1 MRARPARPRRAP
13 RVLAL
18 GIGSLAATVVLAA
31 CGSTEKSAEDPP
43 AQQETED
50 SAAPAPRWPLT
61 GLPVDGELPK
71 RPVMVVKVDNTTS
84 AAPQVGLG
92 SADLVAEELVE
103 GGSTRLAAFFH
114 SSLPREVGPVRSS
127 RATDIGVVKPTDGV
141 LVASGGAPATVNR
154 LRQAKIRTV
163 TEGGPGYS
171 RAGDRSA
178 PYNLMMNLRALA
190 GEVKPATAPAYLPWS
205 EEDEKFVGGRKAT
218 SVEAQFS
225 PGRTTGW
232 EFRRGGWTTGSGF
245 FADGDAFR
253 PDTLLVLR
261 VRVGDAGYLDPGG
274 NPVPETKLQGRG
286 QALVFHGGEVVR
298 GTWTK
303 DGPAT
308 PLELRTKSGP
318 LTVPPGKVWMG
329 LVPKDSGDVRF

>member
-1 MRARPARPRRAP
+1 MRARPARPRRAS
-13 RVLAL
+13 RALAL
-18 GIGSLAATVVLAA
+18 GVGSVAATLVLAA
-31 CGSTEKSAEDPP
+31 CGSNEPAEEPE
-43 AQQETED
+43 AQETED
-50 SAAPAPRWPLT
+50 GTTLTAQWPLT

-71 RPVMVVKVDNTTS
+71 RPVMVVKVDNSTAS
-84 AAPQVGLG
+84 APQVGLG

-103 GGSTRLAAFFH
+103 GGATRLAAFFH
-114 SSLPREVGPVRSS
+114 SKLPRVVGPVRSS

-178 PYNLMMNLRALA
+178 PYNLMMNLRTLA
-190 GEVKPATAPAYLPWS
+190 KEVEPATAPAYLPWS
-205 EEDEKFVGGRKAT
+205 EEGEKFSGRKAT
-218 SVEAQFS
+218 SVDAQFS
-225 PGRTTGW
+225 PSRTTSW
-232 EFRRGGWTTGSGF
+232 SFARGGWTTTSGF
-245 FADGDAFR
+245 SADGDAFR

-261 VRVGDAGYLDPGG
+261 VRVGDAGYRDPGG

-298 GTWTK
+298 GTWK
-303 DGPAT
+303 KGGPAT
-308 PLELRTKSGP
+308 PIELRTKKGP
-318 LTVPPGKVWMG
+318 LTLPPGKVWMG
-329 LVPKDSGDVRF
+329 LVPTGSGDVRF